1 MLGRGGMIAVRTGM
15 GIVAVSTVLACAPD
29 APPPQRVDR
38 SVQRCDAANVST
50 TIDSAGIGPVLLGT
64 RVSALASRCTV
75 TDTPLAME
83 GAEERAQLVRVGNR
97 SLVALSSGSA
107 DTSVRRVITTD
118 PGFRTAGGVG
128 VGSSVESLRLAH
140 GSLCTARGEGA
151 FVVMASNLPGVSF
164 AIDWNPPATLD
175 PSPFPGGDPG
185 NALDAQ
191 RITRVWVHGVI
202 GGCRVRVS

>member
-1 MLGRGGMIAVRTGM
+1 MLGSGGMTAIRAGVVVAAVAAG
-15 GIVAVSTVLACAPD
+15 VACSPD

-38 SVQRCDAANVST
+38 SVQRCDASNVST
-50 TIDSAGIGPVLLGT
+50 TIDSAGIGPVVLGG
-64 RVSALASRCTV
+64 RVSTLASRCSV
-75 TDTPLAME
+75 KDTTLAME
-83 GAEERAQLVRVGNR
+83 GTQEPAHIVRVGER
-97 SLVALSSGSA
+97 SLLALAAGTA
-107 DTSVRRVITTD
+107 DPSVVRVITTD
-118 PGFRTAGGVG
+118 PGFHTAGGVG

-140 GSLCTARGEGA
+140 GDLCAARGEGL

>member
-1 MLGRGGMIAVRTGM
+1 MIAIRVCVVVPA
-15 GIVAVSTVLACAPD
+15 IAALLACHPD
-29 APPPQRVDR
+29 APPPQRADR
-38 SVQRCDAANVST
+38 SVQRCDAGNVST
-50 TIDSAGIGPVLLGT
+50 TIDSAGIGPVLLGG
-64 RVSALASRCTV
+64 RVSSLATRCTV
-75 TDTPLAME
+75 TDTALAME
-83 GAEERAQLVRVGNR
+83 GTQEAAHLVRVGSR
-97 SLVALSSGSA
+97 SLVLLSSGSP

-140 GSLCTARGEGA
+140 GSLCTARGEGG
-151 FVVMASNLPGVSF
+151 FVVMASDLPGVSF

-202 GGCRVRVS
+202 GGCRSRVT

>member
-1 MLGRGGMIAVRTGM
+1 MIAIR
-15 GIVAVSTVLACAPD
+15 VAVVVGAVASVVACSPD
-29 APPPQRVDR
+29 APPPPRVDR
-38 SVQRCDAANVST
+38 SAQRCDAATAST
-50 TIDSAGIGPVLLGT
+50 TIDSAGIGPVLLGS

-75 TDTPLAME
+75 TDTALAME
-83 GAEERAQLVRVGNR
+83 GTQEPAHIVRVGNH
-97 SLVALSSGSA
+97 SLVLLSSGSS

-140 GSLCTARGEGA
+140 GSLCTARGEGG

-202 GGCRVRVS
+202 GGCRARVT

>member
-1 MLGRGGMIAVRTGM
+1 MTATRAGVL
-15 GIVAVSTVLACAPD
+15 VSALAAAAACSPD
-29 APPPQRVDR
+29 ASPPQRVDR

-50 TIDSAGIGPVLLGT
+50 TIDSAGIGPVLLGE
-64 RVSALASRCTV
+64 RVSGLAARCTV
-75 TDTPLAME
+75 TDTAIAME
-83 GAEERAQLVRVGNR
+83 GMQERAHVVRVGER
-97 SLVALSSGSA
+97 SLVALSSGTA
-107 DTSVRRVITTD
+107 DTSIVRVITTD
-118 PGFRTAGGVG
+118 PGFRTDGDVG
-128 VGSSVESLRLAH
+128 VGSSVEKLRVAH
-140 GSLCTARGEGA
+140 GGLCAARGEGT

>member
-1 MLGRGGMIAVRTGM
+1 MLGNGGMTAVRFGV
-15 GIVAVSTVLACAPD
+15 GVAAASAVLACNPD

-38 SVQRCDAANVST
+38 SVQRCDAANAST
-50 TIDSAGIGPVLLGT
+50 TIDSAGIGPALLGS

-75 TDTPLAME
+75 TDTTLAME
-83 GAEERAQLVRVGNR
+83 GTQERANIVRVGNR
-97 SLVALSSGSA
+97 SVVLLSSGSA
-107 DTSVRRVITTD
+107 DTSIRRVITTD
-118 PGFRTAGGVG
+118 PGFRTASGVG

-140 GSLCTARGEGA
+140 GSLCTARGEGG
-151 FVVMASNLPGVSF
+151 FVVMASDLPGVSF

>member
-1 MLGRGGMIAVRTGM
+1 MKAIRSGSVVAAVT
-15 GIVAVSTVLACAPD
+15 AVLACNPD

-38 SVQRCDAANVST
+38 SVQRCDAANVTT
-50 TIDSAGIGPVLLGT
+50 TIDSAGIGPVLLGG
-64 RVSALASRCTV
+64 RVSSLASRCTV
-75 TDTPLAME
+75 TDTALSME
-83 GAEERAQLVRVGNR
+83 GTQERGHVVRVGGR
-97 SLVALSSGSA
+97 SLTVLSTGTA

-118 PGFRTAGGVG
+118 PGFRTAGGIG

-140 GSLCTARGEGA
+140 GNLCTARGEGG

-202 GGCRVRVS
+202 GGCRTRVS

>member
-1 MLGRGGMIAVRTGM
+1 MIAIRIGVV
-15 GIVAVSTVLACAPD
+15 IVAAAAALACSPD

-38 SVQRCDAANVST
+38 SVQRCDAANAST
-50 TIDSAGIGPVLLGT
+50 TIDSAGIGPALLGSP
-64 RVSALASRCTV
+64 VAALASRCTV
-75 TDTPLAME
+75 TDTTLAME
-83 GAEERAQLVRVGNR
+83 GTQERANIVRVRNG
-97 SLVALSSGSA
+97 SLVLLSSGTA
-107 DTSVRRVITTD
+107 DASIRRVITMD
-118 PGFRTAGGVG
+118 PAFRTAGGVG

-140 GSLCTARGEGA
+140 GSLCSARGEGG

-202 GGCRVRVS
+202 GGCRVRVT

>member
-1 MLGRGGMIAVRTGM
+1 MIAIRFGVVVT
-15 GIVAVSTVLACAPD
+15 VVSATLACAPD
-29 APPPQRVDR
+29 APPPQRIDR
-38 SVQRCDAANVST
+38 SVQRCDAANAST
-50 TIDSAGIGPVLLGT
+50 TIDSAGIGPVLLGS
-64 RVSALASRCTV
+64 RVSALASRCPV
-75 TDTPLAME
+75 TDTTLAME
-83 GAEERAQLVRVGNR
+83 GTQERAEIARVGNR
-97 SLVALSSGSA
+97 SLILLTGGTA
-107 DTSVRRVITTD
+107 DTSVVRVITTD
-118 PGFRTAGGVG
+118 PGFRTSGGVG

-140 GSLCTARGEGA
+140 GGLCTARGEGG

-202 GGCRVRVS
+202 GGCRTRIS

>member
-1 MLGRGGMIAVRTGM
+1 MTRSIVVFL
-15 GIVAVSTVLACAPD
+15 IVA
-29 APPPQRVDR
+29 
-38 SVQRCDAANVST
+38 
-50 TIDSAGIGPVLLGT
+50 
-64 RVSALASRCTV
+64 
-75 TDTPLAME
+75 
-83 GAEERAQLVRVGNR
+83 
-97 SLVALSSGSA
+97 LVATTAAAQESRLDAIQKNGTLRVCTPGDYQPFSLAKPDGSYEGIDVDLVQSMA
-107 DTSVRRVITTD
+107 KALGVKVEFVKSPWPQLMDTFVEKCD
-118 PGFRTAGGVG
+118 VG

-140 GSLCTARGEGA
+140 GDLCAARGEGL

>member
-1 MLGRGGMIAVRTGM
+1 MTERRFCVVVAAVGAM
-15 GIVAVSTVLACAPD
+15 LACGPD

-50 TIDSAGIGPVLLGT
+50 TIDSAGIGPVLLGS
-64 RVSALASRCTV
+64 RASDLAARCAV
-75 TDTPLAME
+75 TDTALAME
-83 GAEERAQLVRVGNR
+83 GTPERASLVRVGNR
-97 SLVALSSGSA
+97 SLLLIADGSA
-107 DTSVRRVITTD
+107 DAAVVRVITTD

-128 VGSSVESLRLAH
+128 VGSTVESLRLAH
-140 GSLCTARGEGA
+140 GSLCTARGEGV

>member
-1 MLGRGGMIAVRTGM
+1 MTVIRACVVVTAV
-15 GIVAVSTVLACAPD
+15 AAALACNPD

-38 SVQRCDAANVST
+38 SVQRCDAANASM
-50 TIDSAGIGPVLLGT
+50 TIDSAGIGPVAIGT
-64 RVSALASRCTV
+64 RVSALATRCTV
-75 TDTPLAME
+75 ADTSLALE
-83 GAEERAQLVRVGNR
+83 GTPERAHTVHVGNR
-97 SLVALSSGSA
+97 AIVLLSSGTA
-107 DTSVRRVITTD
+107 DTSVVRVITTD

-140 GSLCTARGEGA
+140 GGLCAARGEGM

-175 PSPFPGGDPG
+175 ASPFPGGDPG

-202 GGCRVRVS
+202 GGCGTRVS

>member
-1 MLGRGGMIAVRTGM
+1 MTRIRFG
-15 GIVAVSTVLACAPD
+15 VAVAAVATALGCSTD
-29 APPPQRVDR
+29 APPPQRIDR
-38 SVQRCDAANVST
+38 TVQRCDASNVST
-50 TIDSAGIGPVLLGT
+50 TIDSAGIGPVLLGA
-64 RVSALASRCTV
+64 RISALASRCTV
-75 TDTPLAME
+75 ADTALSLE
-83 GAEERAQLVRVGNR
+83 GTPERAHIARVGNR
-97 SLVALSSGSA
+97 SLVLLSSGSA

-140 GSLCTARGEGA
+140 GSLCTARGEGG
-151 FVVMASNLPGVSF
+151 FVVMASDLPGVSF

-202 GGCRVRVS
+202 GGCRTRVS